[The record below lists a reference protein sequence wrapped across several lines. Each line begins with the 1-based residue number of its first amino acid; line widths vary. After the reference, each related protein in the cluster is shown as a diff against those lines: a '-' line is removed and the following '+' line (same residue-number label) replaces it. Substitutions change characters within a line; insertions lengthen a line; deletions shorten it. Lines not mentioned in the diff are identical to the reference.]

1 MNSKILTL
9 LEFNK
14 ILDLLWTLLEFNK
27 ILDLLCDQAGSGL
40 AKERIAQLE
49 PMTNMRMAKD
59 ALTETTEAVS
69 VIVHKGSIPVG
80 EIGDINSIV
89 SMARRGRCLSMRELL
104 QVRASIA
111 SSRQVKAFL
120 KEDMP
125 EGLKIISEIAGLL
138 DPAVKLE
145 RDIYDA
151 IISEDEM
158 SDNASPVL
166 KSIRRE
172 MRNKNDLIK
181 SRLQKMVSSSSAKSH
196 LQDAIVTMRNGRYV
210 IPVKREYISLFPGMV
225 HDQSSTGATLFVE
238 PQAVVTLNNEL
249 RQLEHDEQ
257 AEITRILELFSSRVG
272 EHHQS
277 LQNDQRLMAELDFIN
292 AKGKL
297 SVMMDGAEPHLNDEN
312 IIDIRTGRHPL
323 IPADKVVPTNIEL
336 GRDWTTLLITGP
348 NTGGKT
354 VTLKTIGLMCLMAQS
369 GLHVPADERTS
380 LPVLKEIFADIGDE
394 QSIEQSLST
403 FSSHMKNIIEIFRN
417 AGEGSLVLLDEL
429 GAGTDPLEG
438 AALGIAELERL
449 KEAGA
454 LVAATTHY
462 TELKKYALSTPG
474 VENASMEFNV
484 ETLSPT
490 YKLRVGLPG
499 KSNAFEISEKLGLD
513 KSIIERAA
521 ELMGEEQLEFEE
533 AVSRVEAD
541 QAAAEAR
548 LAEAGREREA
558 AQEAM
563 SEAEKELAK
572 ARAEAAKIVEDAR
585 KKAGVMLRDAQGTID
600 EIASELRD
608 IQHRK
613 KNAGFNE
620 GHIAGGAAE
629 GRRKL
634 RQAESAL
641 KPADAPKVETIQTGK
656 MPDPEDL
663 KIGMRV
669 KYTKL
674 DQTGDVESIPDSRGN
689 FRIRLGSIR
698 MTVNVKDVVI
708 AESEPQGNKE
718 KKKAKYGNMSFGKTK
733 TVSTEINL
741 IGMNLDDATDRMN
754 KYIDDAFLAGLKTVN
769 IIHGR
774 GSGILRKGLR
784 AELRRNK
791 HVESYK
797 SAPYDQGG
805 EGNTIVTLVDRT

>member
-14 ILDLLWTLLEFNK
+14 ILDLLR
-27 ILDLLCDQAGSGL
+27 DQAGSGL
-40 AKERIAQLE
+40 AKERIEQLE

-80 EIGDINSIV
+80 EIGDISSIV

-104 QVRASIA
+104 QVRTSIA
-111 SSRQVKAFL
+111 SSRAVKTFL

-125 EGLKIISEIAGLL
+125 EGLKIIPEIAGLL
-138 DPAVKLE
+138 DPQVKLE
-145 RDIYDA
+145 HDIYDA

-166 KSIRRE
+166 KSIRRD

-249 RQLEHDEQ
+249 RQLELDEQ
-257 AEITRILELFSSRVG
+257 AEIVRILELFSSRVG

-297 SVMMDGAEPHLNDEN
+297 SVMMDGAEPHLNEEN
-312 IIDIRTGRHPL
+312 IIDIKTGRHPL

-354 VTLKTIGLMCLMAQS
+354 VTLKTIGLLCLMAQS

-490 YKLRVGLPG
+490 YRLRVGLPG

-572 ARAEAAKIVEDAR
+572 ARAEAAKIVEEAR

-608 IQHRK
+608 IQHKK

-641 KPADAPKVETIQTGK
+641 KPAEAPKVETLQTGK

-663 KIGMRV
+663 KVGMRV

-674 DQTGDVESIPDSRGN
+674 DQTGDVESLPDSRGN

-718 KKKAKYGNMSFGKTK
+718 KKKAKYGNLSFGKTK

-741 IGMNLDDATDRMN
+741 IGMNLDDATDKMN

>member
-14 ILDLLWTLLEFNK
+14 ILDLLR
-27 ILDLLCDQAGSGL
+27 DQAGSGL
-40 AKERIAQLE
+40 AKERIVQLE

-80 EIGDINSIV
+80 EIGDISGTV
-89 SMARRGRCLSMRELL
+89 SMARRGRCLTMRELL

-125 EGLKIISEIAGLL
+125 DGLTVIPEIAGLL
-138 DPAVKLE
+138 DPQVKLE
-145 RDIYDA
+145 HDIYDA

-166 KSIRRE
+166 RSIRRD

-181 SRLQKMVSSSSAKSH
+181 SRLQKMISSSSAKSH

-249 RQLEHDEQ
+249 RQLELDEQ
-257 AEITRILELFSSRVG
+257 AEIVRILELFSSRVG

-277 LQNDQRLMAELDFIN
+277 LLNDQRLMAELDFIN

-297 SVMMDGAEPHLNDEN
+297 SVMMDGAEPQLNGDN
-312 IIDIRTGRHPL
+312 VIDIKTGRHPL

-354 VTLKTIGLMCLMAQS
+354 VTLKTIGLLCLMAQS

-490 YKLRVGLPG
+490 YRLRVGLPG

-585 KKAGVMLRDAQGTID
+585 RKAGVMLRDAQGTID
-600 EIASELRD
+600 EIASELRE

-620 GHIAGGAAE
+620 GHIGGGAAE
-629 GRRKL
+629 SRRKL

-656 MPDPEDL
+656 TPEPEDL

-674 DQTGDVESIPDSRGN
+674 DQTGDVESLPDSRGN
-689 FRIRLGSIR
+689 FRIRLGSIH
-698 MTVNVKDVVI
+698 MTVNVRDVVI
-708 AESEPQGNKE
+708 AESEPQGNKD
-718 KKKAKYGNMSFGKTK
+718 KKRSKYGNMSFGKTK

>member
-14 ILDLLWTLLEFNK
+14 ILDLLR
-27 ILDLLCDQAGSGL
+27 DQAGSGL
-40 AKERIAQLE
+40 AKERIVQLE

-80 EIGDINSIV
+80 EIGDISSIV

-125 EGLKIISEIAGLL
+125 EGLKVISEIAGLL
-138 DPAVKLE
+138 DPEVRLE
-145 RDIYDA
+145 KDIYDA

-166 KSIRRE
+166 KSIRRD

-249 RQLEHDEQ
+249 RQLELDEQ

-272 EHHQS
+272 EHSQS
-277 LQNDQRLMAELDFIN
+277 LLNDQRLMAELDFIN

-297 SVMMDGAEPHLNDEN
+297 SVMMDGAEPQLNGDN
-312 IIDIRTGRHPL
+312 IIDIKTGRHPL

-354 VTLKTIGLMCLMAQS
+354 VTLKTIGLLCLMAQS

-438 AALGIAELERL
+438 ATLGIAELERL

-533 AVSRVEAD
+533 AVRRVEAD

-629 GRRKL
+629 SRRKL

-663 KIGMRV
+663 KVGMKV

-674 DQTGDVESIPDSRGN
+674 DQTGDVESLPDSRGN

-708 AESEPQGNKE
+708 AESAPQGNKE

-733 TVSTEINL
+733 NVSTEINL
-741 IGMNLDDATDRMN
+741 IGMNLDDATERMN

>member
-14 ILDLLWTLLEFNK
+14 ILDLLR
-27 ILDLLCDQAGSGL
+27 DQAGSGL

-80 EIGDINSIV
+80 EIGDISSIV

-125 EGLKIISEIAGLL
+125 EGLKVISEIAGLL
-138 DPAVKLE
+138 DPEVRLE
-145 RDIYDA
+145 KDIYDA

-166 KSIRRE
+166 KSIRRD

-249 RQLEHDEQ
+249 RQLELDEQ

-272 EHHQS
+272 EHSQS
-277 LQNDQRLMAELDFIN
+277 LLNDQRLMAELDFIN

-297 SVMMDGAEPHLNDEN
+297 SVMMDGAEPQLNGDN
-312 IIDIRTGRHPL
+312 IIDIKTGRHPL

-354 VTLKTIGLMCLMAQS
+354 VTLKTIGLLCLMAQS

-629 GRRKL
+629 SRRKL

-663 KIGMRV
+663 KVGMKV

-674 DQTGDVESIPDSRGN
+674 DQTGDVESLPDSRGN

-708 AESEPQGNKE
+708 AESAPQGNKE

-733 TVSTEINL
+733 NVSTEINL
-741 IGMNLDDATDRMN
+741 IGMNLDDATERMN

>member
-14 ILDLLWTLLEFNK
+14 ILDLLR
-27 ILDLLCDQAGSGL
+27 DQAGSGL

-80 EIGDINSIV
+80 EIGDISSIV

-125 EGLKIISEIAGLL
+125 EGLKVISEIAGLL
-138 DPAVKLE
+138 DPEVRLE
-145 RDIYDA
+145 KDIYDA

-166 KSIRRE
+166 KSIRRD

-249 RQLEHDEQ
+249 RQLELDEQ

-272 EHHQS
+272 EHSQS
-277 LQNDQRLMAELDFIN
+277 LLNDQRLMAELDFIN

-297 SVMMDGAEPHLNDEN
+297 SVMMDGAEPQLNGDN
-312 IIDIRTGRHPL
+312 IIDIKTGRHPL

-354 VTLKTIGLMCLMAQS
+354 VTLKTIGLLCLMAQS

-438 AALGIAELERL
+438 ATLGIAELERL

-629 GRRKL
+629 SRRKL

-663 KIGMRV
+663 KVGMKV

-674 DQTGDVESIPDSRGN
+674 DQTGDVESLPDSRGN

-708 AESEPQGNKE
+708 AESAPQGNKE

-733 TVSTEINL
+733 NVSTEINL
-741 IGMNLDDATDRMN
+741 IGMNLDDATERMN

>member
-14 ILDLLWTLLEFNK
+14 ILDLLR
-27 ILDLLCDQAGSGL
+27 DLAGSGL
-40 AKERIAQLE
+40 AKERIVQLE

-80 EIGDINSIV
+80 EIGDISSIV

-120 KEDMP
+120 REDMP
-125 EGLKIISEIAGLL
+125 EGLKIIPEIAGLL
-138 DPAVKLE
+138 DPAVRLE
-145 RDIYDA
+145 HDIYDA

-166 KSIRRE
+166 KSIRRD

-249 RQLEHDEQ
+249 RQLELDEQ

-272 EHHQS
+272 EHYQS

-292 AKGKL
+292 AKGRL
-297 SVMMDGAEPHLNDEN
+297 SVMMDGAEPQLNDEN
-312 IIDIRTGRHPL
+312 IIDIKTGRHPL
-323 IPADKVVPTNIEL
+323 IPADKVVPTSIEL

-354 VTLKTIGLMCLMAQS
+354 VTLKTIGLLCLMAQS

-490 YKLRVGLPG
+490 YRLRVGLPG

-585 KKAGVMLRDAQGTID
+585 KRAGVMLRDAQGTID

-608 IQHRK
+608 IQHKK

-669 KYTKL
+669 KYIKL
-674 DQTGDVESIPDSRGN
+674 DQTGDVESLPDSRGN
-689 FRIRLGSIR
+689 FKIRLGSIH

-718 KKKAKYGNMSFGKTK
+718 KKKAKYGNMSFGKAK

>member
-14 ILDLLWTLLEFNK
+14 ILDLLR
-27 ILDLLCDQAGSGL
+27 DQAGSGL

-125 EGLKIISEIAGLL
+125 DGLKVISEIAGLL
-138 DPAVKLE
+138 DPEVKLE
-145 RDIYDA
+145 KDIYDA

-166 KSIRRE
+166 KSIRRD

-249 RQLEHDEQ
+249 RQLEMDEQ

-277 LQNDQRLMAELDFIN
+277 LLNDQRLMAELDFIN

-297 SVMMDGAEPHLNDEN
+297 SVMMDGAEPQLNGDN
-312 IIDIRTGRHPL
+312 IIDIKTGRHPL

-354 VTLKTIGLMCLMAQS
+354 VTLKTIGLLCLMAQS

-380 LPVLKEIFADIGDE
+380 LPVLNEIFADIGDE

-572 ARAEAAKIVEDAR
+572 ARAEAND
-585 KKAGVMLRDAQGTID
+585 
-600 EIASELRD
+600 S
-608 IQHRK
+608 
-613 KNAGFNE
+613 
-620 GHIAGGAAE
+620 
-629 GRRKL
+629 GRC
-634 RQAESAL
+634 
-641 KPADAPKVETIQTGK
+641 P
-656 MPDPEDL
+656 
-663 KIGMRV
+663 
-669 KYTKL
+669 
-674 DQTGDVESIPDSRGN
+674 
-689 FRIRLGSIR
+689 
-698 MTVNVKDVVI
+698 
-708 AESEPQGNKE
+708 
-718 KKKAKYGNMSFGKTK
+718 
-733 TVSTEINL
+733 
-741 IGMNLDDATDRMN
+741 
-754 KYIDDAFLAGLKTVN
+754 
-769 IIHGR
+769 
-774 GSGILRKGLR
+774 
-784 AELRRNK
+784 
-791 HVESYK
+791 
-797 SAPYDQGG
+797 
-805 EGNTIVTLVDRT
+805 

>member
-14 ILDLLWTLLEFNK
+14 ILDLLR
-27 ILDLLCDQAGSGL
+27 DLAGSGL
-40 AKERIAQLE
+40 AKERIVQLE

-80 EIGDINSIV
+80 EIGDISSIV

-125 EGLKIISEIAGLL
+125 EGLKIIPEIASLL

-145 RDIYDA
+145 KDIYDA

-166 KSIRRE
+166 KSIRRD

-249 RQLEHDEQ
+249 RQLELDEQ

-272 EHHQS
+272 EHYQS

-292 AKGKL
+292 AKGRL
-297 SVMMDGAEPHLNDEN
+297 SVMMDGAEPQLNDEN

-354 VTLKTIGLMCLMAQS
+354 VTLKTIGLLCLMAQS

-608 IQHRK
+608 IQHKK

-629 GRRKL
+629 SRRKL

-674 DQTGDVESIPDSRGN
+674 DQTGDVESLPDSRGN
-689 FRIRLGSIR
+689 FKIRLGSIH

-718 KKKAKYGNMSFGKTK
+718 KKKAKYGNMSFGKAK

-741 IGMNLDDATDRMN
+741 IGMNLDDATDKMN

>member
-14 ILDLLWTLLEFNK
+14 ILDLLR
-27 ILDLLCDQAGSGL
+27 DQAGSGL
-40 AKERIAQLE
+40 AKERIEQLE

-80 EIGDINSIV
+80 EIGDISSIV

-104 QVRASIA
+104 QVRTSIA
-111 SSRQVKAFL
+111 SSRAVKTFL

-125 EGLKIISEIAGLL
+125 EGLKVISEIAGLL
-138 DPAVKLE
+138 DPQVKLE
-145 RDIYDA
+145 HDIYDA

-166 KSIRRE
+166 KSIRRD

-181 SRLQKMVSSSSAKSH
+181 SRLQKMVSSSSTKSH

-249 RQLEHDEQ
+249 RQLELDEQ
-257 AEITRILELFSSRVG
+257 AEIVRILELFSSRVG

-277 LQNDQRLMAELDFIN
+277 LLNDQRLMAELDFIN

-297 SVMMDGAEPHLNDEN
+297 SVMMDGAEPHLNGEN
-312 IIDIRTGRHPL
+312 IIDIKTGRHPL

-354 VTLKTIGLMCLMAQS
+354 VTLKTIGLLCLMAQS

-490 YKLRVGLPG
+490 YRLRVGLPG

-608 IQHRK
+608 IQHKK

-641 KPADAPKVETIQTGK
+641 KPAEAPKVETIQTGK

-674 DQTGDVESIPDSRGN
+674 DQTGDVESLPDSRGN

-718 KKKAKYGNMSFGKTK
+718 KKKARYGNMSFGKTK

>member
-14 ILDLLWTLLEFNK
+14 ILDLLR
-27 ILDLLCDQAGSGL
+27 DQAGSGL
-40 AKERIAQLE
+40 AKERIEQLE
-49 PMTNMRMAKD
+49 PMTNLRMAKD

-80 EIGDINSIV
+80 EIGDISSIV

-104 QVRASIA
+104 QVRTSIA
-111 SSRQVKAFL
+111 SSRAVKTFL

-125 EGLKIISEIAGLL
+125 EGLKIIPEIAGLL
-138 DPAVKLE
+138 DPQVKLE
-145 RDIYDA
+145 HDICDA

-166 KSIRRE
+166 KSIRRD

-249 RQLEHDEQ
+249 RQLELDEH
-257 AEITRILELFSSRVG
+257 AEIVRILELFSSRVG

-297 SVMMDGAEPHLNDEN
+297 SVMMDGAEPHLNEEN

-354 VTLKTIGLMCLMAQS
+354 VTLKTIGLLCLMAQS

-490 YKLRVGLPG
+490 YRLRVGLPG

-572 ARAEAAKIVEDAR
+572 AKAEAAKILEDAR

-641 KPADAPKVETIQTGK
+641 RPAEAPKVETIQTGK

-674 DQTGDVESIPDSRGN
+674 DQTGDVESLPDSRGN

-708 AESEPQGNKE
+708 AESEPQGNKDR
-718 KKKAKYGNMSFGKTK
+718 KKSKYGNMSFGKTK

>member
-14 ILDLLWTLLEFNK
+14 ILDLLR
-27 ILDLLCDQAGSGL
+27 DQAGSGL
-40 AKERIAQLE
+40 AKERIVQLE

-80 EIGDINSIV
+80 EIGDISSIV

-125 EGLKIISEIAGLL
+125 EGLKVISEIAGLL
-138 DPAVKLE
+138 DPEVRLE
-145 RDIYDA
+145 KDIYDA

-166 KSIRRE
+166 KSIRRD

-249 RQLEHDEQ
+249 RQLELDEQ

-272 EHHQS
+272 EHSQS
-277 LQNDQRLMAELDFIN
+277 LLNDQRLMVELDFIN

-297 SVMMDGAEPHLNDEN
+297 SVMMDGAEPQLNGDN
-312 IIDIRTGRHPL
+312 IIDIKPGRHPL

-354 VTLKTIGLMCLMAQS
+354 VTLKTIGLLCLMAQS

-629 GRRKL
+629 SRRKL

-663 KIGMRV
+663 KVGMKV

-674 DQTGDVESIPDSRGN
+674 DQTGDVESLPDSRGN

-708 AESEPQGNKE
+708 AESAPQGNKE

-733 TVSTEINL
+733 NVSTEINL
-741 IGMNLDDATDRMN
+741 IGMNLDDATERMN

>member
-14 ILDLLWTLLEFNK
+14 ILDLLR
-27 ILDLLCDQAGSGL
+27 DQAGSGL

-80 EIGDINSIV
+80 EIGDISSIV

-104 QVRASIA
+104 QVRTSIA
-111 SSRQVKAFL
+111 SSRAVKTFL

-125 EGLKIISEIAGLL
+125 EGLKIIPEIAGLL
-138 DPAVKLE
+138 DPQVKLE
-145 RDIYDA
+145 HDIYDA

-166 KSIRRE
+166 KSIRRD

-249 RQLEHDEQ
+249 RQLELDEH
-257 AEITRILELFSSRVG
+257 AEIVRILELFSSRVG

-297 SVMMDGAEPHLNDEN
+297 SVMMDGAEPHLNEEN

-354 VTLKTIGLMCLMAQS
+354 VTLKTIGLLCLMAQS

-490 YKLRVGLPG
+490 YRLRVGLPG

-641 KPADAPKVETIQTGK
+641 RPAEAPKVETIQTGK

-674 DQTGDVESIPDSRGN
+674 DQTGDVESLPDSRGN
-689 FRIRLGSIR
+689 FRLRLGSIR

-708 AESEPQGNKE
+708 AESEPQGNKDR
-718 KKKAKYGNMSFGKTK
+718 KKSKYGNMSFGKTK

-741 IGMNLDDATDRMN
+741 IGMNLDDATDKMN
-754 KYIDDAFLAGLKTVN
+754 KYIDDAFLAGLKTVS

>member
-14 ILDLLWTLLEFNK
+14 ILDLLR
-27 ILDLLCDQAGSGL
+27 DQAGSGL

-80 EIGDINSIV
+80 EIGDISSIV

-111 SSRQVKAFL
+111 SSRQIKAFL

-125 EGLKIISEIAGLL
+125 DGLKVISEIAGLL

-145 RDIYDA
+145 HDIYDA

-249 RQLEHDEQ
+249 RQLELDEQ
-257 AEITRILELFSSRVG
+257 AEIVRILELFSSRVG

-277 LQNDQRLMAELDFIN
+277 LLNDQRLMAELDFIN

-297 SVMMDGAEPHLNDEN
+297 SVMMDGAEPQLNGDN
-312 IIDIRTGRHPL
+312 IIDIKTGRHPL

-354 VTLKTIGLMCLMAQS
+354 VTLKTIGLLCLMAQS
-369 GLHVPADERTS
+369 GLHVPADERSS

-403 FSSHMKNIIEIFRN
+403 FSSHMKNIIEIFRK

-449 KEAGA
+449 KDAGA

-541 QAAAEAR
+541 QAEAEAR

-572 ARAEAAKIVEDAR
+572 AKAEAAKIVEDAR

-600 EIASELRD
+600 EITSELRD

-629 GRRKL
+629 SRKKL

-641 KPADAPKVETIQTGK
+641 KPVGAPKVETIQTGK
-656 MPDPEDL
+656 MPDPDDL
-663 KIGMRV
+663 KVGMRV

-674 DQTGDVESIPDSRGN
+674 DQTGDVESLPDSRGN
-689 FRIRLGSIR
+689 FGIRLGSIR

-754 KYIDDAFLAGLKTVN
+754 KYIDDAFLAGLKTVS

-805 EGNTIVTLVDRT
+805 EGNTIVTLVDRK

>member
-14 ILDLLWTLLEFNK
+14 ILDLLR
-27 ILDLLCDQAGSGL
+27 DQAGSGL
-40 AKERIAQLE
+40 AKERIVQLE

-80 EIGDINSIV
+80 EIGDISSIV

-104 QVRASIA
+104 QVRMSIA
-111 SSRQVKAFL
+111 SSRTVKTFL
-120 KEDMP
+120 REDMP
-125 EGLKIISEIAGLL
+125 EGLKVISEIASLL
-138 DPAVKLE
+138 DPQVKLE
-145 RDIYDA
+145 HDIYDA

-166 KSIRRE
+166 KSIRRD

-181 SRLQKMVSSSSAKSH
+181 SRLQKMVSSSSAKAH

-249 RQLEHDEQ
+249 RQLELDEQ

-277 LQNDQRLMAELDFIN
+277 LLNDQRLMAELDFIN
-292 AKGKL
+292 AKGRL
-297 SVMMDGAEPHLNDEN
+297 SVMMDGAEPHLNGEN
-312 IIDIRTGRHPL
+312 IIDIKTGRHPL

-354 VTLKTIGLMCLMAQS
+354 VTLKTIGLLCLMAQS

-608 IQHRK
+608 IQHKK

-629 GRRKL
+629 SRRKL

-641 KPADAPKVETIQTGK
+641 KPAEAPKVETIQTGK

-663 KIGMRV
+663 KVGMRV

-674 DQTGDVESIPDSRGN
+674 DQTGDVESLPDSRGN
-689 FRIRLGSIR
+689 FRIRLGSIH

-733 TVSTEINL
+733 NVSTEINL

>member
-14 ILDLLWTLLEFNK
+14 ILDLLR
-27 ILDLLCDQAGSGL
+27 DQAGSGL

-80 EIGDINSIV
+80 EIGDISSIV

-104 QVRASIA
+104 QVRSSIA
-111 SSRQVKAFL
+111 SSRQIKTFL

-125 EGLKIISEIAGLL
+125 DGLKVISEIAGLL
-138 DPAVKLE
+138 DPEVKLE
-145 RDIYDA
+145 KDIYDA

-158 SDNASPVL
+158 SDSASPVL
-166 KSIRRE
+166 KAIRRD

-249 RQLEHDEQ
+249 RQLELDEQ

-277 LQNDQRLMAELDFIN
+277 LLNDQRLMAELDFIN

-297 SVMMDGAEPHLNDEN
+297 SVMMDGAEPQLNGDN
-312 IIDIRTGRHPL
+312 IIDIKTGRHPL
-323 IPADKVVPTNIEL
+323 IPVDKVVPTNIEL

-354 VTLKTIGLMCLMAQS
+354 VTLKTIGLLCLMAQS

-417 AGEGSLVLLDEL
+417 AGEGCLVLLDEL

-600 EIASELRD
+600 EITSELRN

-629 GRRKL
+629 SRKKL

-674 DQTGDVESIPDSRGN
+674 DQTGDVESLPDSRGN
-689 FRIRLGSIR
+689 FGIRLGSIR

-733 TVSTEINL
+733 NVSTEINL